1 MHLSIFFFFGVGG
14 GGVVLRN
21 MHLSILFFM
30 FVCFSEGEAKMP
42 DGLYGISQATGG
54 EVGVESTKA

>member
-1 MHLSIFFFFGVGG
+1 M
-14 GGVVLRN
+14 VLRN